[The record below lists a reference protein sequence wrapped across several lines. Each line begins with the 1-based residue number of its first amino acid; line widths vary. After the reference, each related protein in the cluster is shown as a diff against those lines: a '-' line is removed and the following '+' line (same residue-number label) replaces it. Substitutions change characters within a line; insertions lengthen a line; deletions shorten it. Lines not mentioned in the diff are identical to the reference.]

1 MFSFS
6 LGSKESLFCSHFSL
20 FGEWPS
26 GLGTILNNKWCCD
39 PSLHLEPSSVLCS
52 FLKKKK
58 KFASLLIW
66 LHQVLVVTC
75 GIFNLHCNRQT
86 FSCGMWNLVP

>member
-6 LGSKESLFCSHFSL
+6 LGSKESVFCSHFPL

-26 GLGTILNNKWCCD
+26 GLCTILDNKWCCD
-39 PSLHLEPSSVLCS
+39 PSLHPEPSSVS
-52 FLKKKK
+52 HFFFFLT
-58 KFASLLIW
+58 FASLLIW

-75 GIFNLHCNRQT
+75 GIFDLRCNRQT
-86 FSCGMWNLVP
+86 FSCGMWDLVP